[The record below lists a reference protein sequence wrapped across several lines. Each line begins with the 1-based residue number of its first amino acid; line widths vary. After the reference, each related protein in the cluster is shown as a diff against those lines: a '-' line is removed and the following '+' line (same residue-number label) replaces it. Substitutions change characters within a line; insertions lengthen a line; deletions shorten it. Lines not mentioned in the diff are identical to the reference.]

1 MFIFAFGE
9 RDPGS
14 RSLVSAFDLKGLYLK
29 QDRSGLC
36 HACGADRSG
45 IPVLPAGLMLE
56 GHCGGEVMASEDC
69 FNF

>member
-14 RSLVSAFDLKGLYLK
+14 RSPFSAYDLKGLYLK

-45 IPVLPAGLMLE
+45 IPVLPARADAGRALWWG
-56 GHCGGEVMASEDC
+56 GHGI
-69 FNF
+69 